1 MFEGTDSVLNN
12 ESRESITTAKKS
24 MLKLVK
30 LQSLVAR
37 CFKMRKV

>member
-12 ESRESITTAKKS
+12 ERAKLTAKKG

-37 CFKMRKV
+37 CFKMRKI